1 MVMEILFWSSI
12 GLILYSYIAYPIILV
27 LITKLFIIKKD
38 TAGYSDDFE
47 GNDMPTVAIIIA
59 AYNEEKEI
67 INRLKNIEN
76 LNYPKDKLM
85 IYIGS
90 DASSDKTNTLIENY
104 NLENLTF
111 YPFSERRGK
120 TSVLNDLC
128 SYAKEDVLIFTDAN
142 TMFAESAVI
151 ELVSKLNISNVGGV
165 CGELN
170 LQSSS
175 GSENQD
181 GIYWKY
187 EKFIKQ
193 KEGELNS
200 LLGANGAI
208 YAIKRELF
216 KKIPTDT
223 IVDDFMIAINVVLQG
238 YDLMYEPKAKALEYV
253 PDDIE
258 QEFSR
263 RVRIGVGNYQA
274 FFRLFELLNPFHKFR
289 YFFTYFSHKVLR
301 WFTPHL
307 LLLCLVAN
315 IFILGEASIYS
326 LSLFVQFI
334 IYSVSIACLF
344 KACINYFPKTL
355 KVLIY
360 FVLMNIAFLYGFLKY
375 LNKNINPAWE
385 RTARE

>member
-12 GLILYSYIAYPIILV
+12 GLILYSYIAYPVILV
-27 LITKLFIIKKD
+27 LVTKYFIKRND
-38 TAGYSDDFE
+38 GADQSDSFE
-47 GNDMPTVAIIIA
+47 DNMPTVAIIIA

-76 LNYPKDKLM
+76 LNYPKNKLM

-104 NLENLTF
+104 NLDSLTF

-128 SYAKEDVLIFTDAN
+128 SYTKEDVLIFTDAN

-151 ELVSKLNISNVGGV
+151 ELVSKLNKSNVGGV

-181 GIYWKY
+181 SIYWIY

-193 KEGELNS
+193 KEGELNG

-208 YAIKRELF
+208 YAIRRELF

-223 IVDDFMIAINVVLQG
+223 IVDDFMIAINVVLLG
-238 YDLMYEPKAKALEYV
+238 YDLVYAPKAKALEYV
-253 PDDIE
+253 PDDLE
-258 QEFSR
+258 QEFNR

-274 FFRLFELLNPFHKFR
+274 FFRLFELLNPFNKFR

-307 LLLCLVAN
+307 MLLCLMAN
-315 IFILGEASIYS
+315 VFILGEASIYS
-326 LSLFVQFI
+326 ISLFVQLI
-334 IYSVSIACLF
+334 IYSAAIACMY

-375 LNKNINPAWE
+375 LNNNINPAWE